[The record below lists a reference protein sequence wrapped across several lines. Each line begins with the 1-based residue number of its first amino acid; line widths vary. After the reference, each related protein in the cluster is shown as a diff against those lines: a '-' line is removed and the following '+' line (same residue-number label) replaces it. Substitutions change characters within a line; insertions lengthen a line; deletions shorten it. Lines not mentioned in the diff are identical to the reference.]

1 MNFNLKQENSNSQQS
16 IQPNKVRYQRPGIY
30 DNVKITEILFGKS
43 SVKQTPYIQLKTVNN
58 LDEVGNSSRMYL
70 SNTRAE
76 GKQTTAWTITAKNL
90 INLIISTNN
99 ISKQEAENIEL
110 VSPSETNPDKMYAQL
125 VNKLSSLLIG
135 KPFRAKFIGEQ
146 TKENGIV
153 YASLDRSESMSIPA
167 SQSYLKFDES
177 KDVKLFATTATTAE
191 DMPF

>member
-16 IQPNKVRYQRPGIY
+16 TQPNKVRYQRPGIY

-110 VSPSETNPDKMYAQL
+110 VSPSETN
-125 VNKLSSLLIG
+125 S
-135 KPFRAKFIGEQ
+135 
-146 TKENGIV
+146 
-153 YASLDRSESMSIPA
+153 
-167 SQSYLKFDES
+167 
-177 KDVKLFATTATTAE
+177 
-191 DMPF
+191 